1 MLLVDMKYSVVEK
14 NVLMKQINESS
25 DGVYYYVCNR
35 DGEILYHPRRAEI
48 NRELFKENSPYAA
61 RI

>member
-1 MLLVDMKYSVVEK
+1 MKYSVVE
-14 NVLMKQINESS
+14 NVLKQINESS

-35 DGEILYHPRRAEI
+35 DGELLYHPRRAEI
-48 NRELFKENSPYAA
+48 DRELFKENSLKAA